1 MAVRAKSL
9 NLFLMDG
16 EPSGR
21 IKCTMANWTG
31 IAYKIPRTA
40 LARSKDL
47 EMLKQSGV
55 YFLFGT
61 DKEDNPVIYIG
72 QAGIRK
78 NGQGLLYRVQEAHTS
93 IDYWTEVVM
102 FTVTNNAFG
111 PTEISYLENRFCNL
125 AMEAKR
131 YFVKNGND
139 PNPGNLTE
147 EKESELEEFIDNAKI
162 VMGVLGH
169 KAFEPLVTAI
179 SDEQILYVTR
189 NNSKASGKR
198 VSDGFVVLKGSLIS
212 EHITKSCPEH
222 VLRLRHKHGD
232 KILNNLLVEDILF
245 SSPSGAAAFVCGGS
259 ANGNLEWKNAMGTTL
274 KELDAEI
281 EKGMSSWEAGRF
293 DLAENVVERHSQ
305 EYKI

>member
-1 MAVRAKSL
+1 MAIRGKSI

-16 EPSGR
+16 DPSER

-40 LARSKDL
+40 LDKCKD
-47 EMLKQSGV
+47 MDILKQSGV

-61 DKEDNPVIYIG
+61 DKEDNTVIYIG

-78 NGQGLLYRVQEAHTS
+78 NGKGLLLRVQESHTS

-102 FTVTNNAFG
+102 FTTTNNSFG

-125 AMEAKR
+125 ALEAKR
-131 YFVKNGND
+131 YSVKNGND

-162 VMGVLGH
+162 VMGTFGH
-169 KAFEPLVTAI
+169 KVFEPLVTVTT
-179 SDEQILYVTR
+179 DEEILYATR
-189 NNSKASGKR
+189 NNAKATGKR
-198 VSDGFVVLKGSLIS
+198 VSDGFVVLRGSSIT
-212 EHITKSCPEH
+212 EKTTKSCPDY
-222 VLRLRHKHGD
+222 VVQLRNKSAD
-232 KILNNLLVEDILF
+232 KIMNGILTEDILF

-259 ANGNLEWKNAMGTTL
+259 ANGNIEWKNAKGVTL
-274 KELDAEI
+274 KEI
-281 EKGMSSWEAGRF
+281 EANE
-293 DLAENVVERHSQ
+293 
-305 EYKI
+305 